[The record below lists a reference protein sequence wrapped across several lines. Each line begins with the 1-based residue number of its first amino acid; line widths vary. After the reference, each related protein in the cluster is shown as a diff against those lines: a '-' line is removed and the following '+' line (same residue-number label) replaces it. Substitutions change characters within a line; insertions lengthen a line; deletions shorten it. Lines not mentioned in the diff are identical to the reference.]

1 MHVSS
6 SGDLLADRRYE
17 YARAYLEAD
26 DAAAAADLFL
36 QTLERAPGWLPA
48 LVGAADAL
56 AADGRR
62 EEAEPLLR
70 EAAKRD
76 HDGLFGASLRL
87 AALGFAEVPDAPP
100 AAYVR
105 GLFDDYAD
113 RFETALVEDLGYRA
127 PWLIADLIET
137 VRPGGRFSRG
147 LDLGCGTGLMAEA
160 LAGRVDHFTGCDLS
174 SEMIAR
180 AEAGERYQAVVVAEA
195 ATFLSERTQTLD
207 LVTAADVLVY
217 VGALDSLFRHVAVRL
232 APGGL
237 FAFSVEE
244 ACDGDLVLRDS
255 LRYAHGESY
264 IRRTIVEADL
274 EVVELTRGTLRFDRG
289 APIRGLIVVARLAR

>member
-17 YARAYLEAD
+17 YARAYLEAE
-26 DAAAAADLFL
+26 DAAAAVDLFL

-56 AADGRR
+56 AAGGRPG
-62 EEAEPLLR
+62 EAEPLLR

-87 AALGFAEVPDAPP
+87 AALGFAKVPDAPP

-127 PWLIADLIET
+127 PWLIADLIEKN
-137 VRPGGRFSRG
+137 RPG
-147 LDLGCGTGLMAEA
+147 
-160 LAGRVDHFTGCDLS
+160 
-174 SEMIAR
+174 
-180 AEAGERYQAVVVAEA
+180 
-195 ATFLSERTQTLD
+195 
-207 LVTAADVLVY
+207 
-217 VGALDSLFRHVAVRL
+217 
-232 APGGL
+232 
-237 FAFSVEE
+237 
-244 ACDGDLVLRDS
+244 
-255 LRYAHGESY
+255 AHGSSRWRLCGV
-264 IRRTIVEADL
+264 IATASPRWHDSPNRTAQRRPHRSGI
-274 EVVELTRGTLRFDRG
+274 
-289 APIRGLIVVARLAR
+289 